1 MFVLMGI
8 TPIRVQ
14 NQHLTGLLVRGFT
27 VPAAVG
33 AYALILHWVYLNMIT
48 PNFSYMGYGYSTP
61 NIEYTIYAWLAAT
74 VTAFF
79 LPVRIKQP
87 SHLVLWLLF
96 IVGVA
101 PSILV
106 PQYTLYIEPG
116 QALRVGLAIASCY
129 IASILIARRSAP
141 AKPLRLNL
149 SPTSF
154 WLVLGIISVG
164 VYGTIAA
171 TIGIKLELISLL
183 EVYDVRDEYKAGL
196 AGGAGIVGYLVS
208 TQANIIN
215 PIIIARG
222 IYSKRWGLVLLGGLG
237 QAVLYSGTGFKTI
250 IFSLPAMIAFALI
263 FRANLSPRAIVTLW
277 GAIIMAAAAVV
288 VDQAQGLLTYTSL
301 FTRRFLLT
309 PGMLTSAYV
318 SFYNDNE
325 FAYLSHS
332 ILEPFIRNQ
341 YQFAPSRMI
350 GMSITGNPAAAF
362 NANIFADGYANF
374 GYAGMAGA
382 AIVLGI
388 YLRFLDRAAHGLPV
402 AVSGLILIMPAIT
415 LSNTSIL
422 TAMLTHG
429 LIAAV
434 LILAVAPRG
443 GWGRKPGRKARQ
455 KADMRAQFVQAAKGR
470 EAKALR
476 ETRPQYRLQ
485 PASQHATWK
494 SSKD

>member
-1 MFVLMGI
+1 MFRLMGT
-8 TPIRVQ
+8 TPHDIQTR
-14 NQHLTGLLVRGFT
+14 HLTGVLVRGFS
-27 VPAAVG
+27 VPLAVG
-33 AYALILHWVYLNMIT
+33 AYAFILHWVYQNMVA
-48 PNFSYMGYGYSTP
+48 PSFAYMGYGYREP
-61 NIEYTIYAWLAAT
+61 NIEFAIYAYLAAT
-74 VTAFF
+74 AAAYF
-79 LPVRIKQP
+79 LPARIKRP
-87 SHLVLWLLF
+87 SDLVLWILF

-106 PQYTLYIEPG
+106 PHYTTHIESE
-116 QALRVGLAIASCY
+116 QAFTSGMALAACY
-129 IASILIARRSAP
+129 IGAILIARRSAP
-141 AKPLRLNL
+141 VQPLRMNL

-154 WLVLGIISVG
+154 WLLIFIISAGIYG
-164 VYGTIAA
+164 VIAV
-171 TIGIKLELISLL
+171 TIGLKLQFVSLL

-215 PIIIARG
+215 PIIITRG

-250 IFSLPAMIAFALI
+250 IFSLPAMILFALI
-263 FRANLSPRAIVTLW
+263 FRANLNPRAILTLW
-277 GAIIMAAAAVV
+277 GVTIMAAAAAII
-288 VDQAQGLLTYTSL
+288 DQAQGLLTYTSL

-309 PGMLTSAYV
+309 PGMLTSAYI
-318 SFYNDNE
+318 SFYNDND

-332 ILEPFIRNQ
+332 ILEPWIQNQ
-341 YQFAPSRMI
+341 YQFAPARMI
-350 GMSITGNPAAAF
+350 GLTITGNPAAAF

-382 AIVLGI
+382 AVVLGI
-388 YLRFLDRAAHGLPV
+388 YLRVLDRAAHGLPV

-443 GWGRKPGRKARQ
+443 GWGRKPRRSAVQNLERERRLRKA
-455 KADMRAQFVQAAKGR
+455 AMWAKR
-470 EAKALR
+470 
-476 ETRPQYRLQ
+476 
-485 PASQHATWK
+485 
-494 SSKD
+494 